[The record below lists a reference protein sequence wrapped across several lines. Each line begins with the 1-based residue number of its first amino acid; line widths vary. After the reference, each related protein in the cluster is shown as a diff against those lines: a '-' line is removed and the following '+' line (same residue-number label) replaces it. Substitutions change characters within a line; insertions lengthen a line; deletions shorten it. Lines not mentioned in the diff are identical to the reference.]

1 MRLRSI
7 GIAMAVVTLGSAA
20 SAADLTILSRG
31 QPGRAMARLADQ
43 GIGYSVVHEPTGV
56 SPRAYRVHVTCTIDE
71 SFAQTY
77 CPTAGLIL
85 GLAEALTA
93 GYVSSC
99 PRAKIACR

>member
-7 GIAMAVVTLGSAA
+7 GIAMAVVTLGSTA

-77 CPTAGLIL
+77 CPTAG
-85 GLAEALTA
+85 
-93 GYVSSC
+93 YVSSC